1 VFIVDNKDS
10 RGRLCHM
17 FMLVLFAIACH
28 PVEIKISTPK
38 LVDSLGGAT
47 RRVNRG
53 DEEGVWLIV
62 RGYL

>member
-1 VFIVDNKDS
+1 
-10 RGRLCHM
+10 M

-53 DEEGVWLIV
+53 DEEGVWLII